1 MAEPIP
7 SRYGV
12 LLLNMGGPGSLDEVE
27 QYIYSLLADPDM
39 IRLPL
44 GSVLQKPFA
53 RMISRRR
60 APKVQ
65 KRYELIGGK
74 SPIGATTEQQAR
86 LLEQQL
92 GIPVD
97 YAMRYTPPACAD
109 ALRQL
114 AGRGSTRLIAIPLYP
129 QYSTVSTLSSV
140 KDLKAQ
146 SDGREIRVVERH
158 SANRDYINAMR
169 EQLIA
174 VLAQTDNSLKSHVL
188 FAAHSIPEAYIRRG
202 DPYAAEIEQ
211 TAADIIAGI
220 ADPPAHSLAYQ
231 SQVGPVKWRGPTLEE
246 ALAEVAGTGVQQLVV
261 QPLSFVS
268 ENLETLYD
276 LDIVFKKQCAEAGIS
291 RYHRVPALN
300 DSLLYIGALA
310 NIVRT
315 EVGRWEAS
323 DA

>member
-1 MAEPIP
+1 MTEPIP

-44 GSVLQKPFA
+44 GWLLQKPFA
-53 RMISRRR
+53 RMVSRRR

-74 SPIGATTEQQAR
+74 SPIGPTTDKQAR

-92 GIPVD
+92 DIPVD
-97 YAMRYTPPACAD
+97 FAMRYTPPTCAD
-109 ALRQL
+109 AL
-114 AGRGSTRLIAIPLYP
+114 GRLTGQGCTRFIAIPLYP

-140 KDLKAQ
+140 KDLRAQ
-146 SDGREIRVVERH
+146 SDGREFRVVERH
-158 SANRDYINAMR
+158 SANGDYIRAMQ
-169 EQLIA
+169 EQLSA
-174 VLAQTDNSLKSHVL
+174 VLAQTDGSLHTRVL
-188 FAAHSIPEAYIRRG
+188 FAAHSIPEAYIQRG
-202 DPYAAEIEQ
+202 DPYAKQIER
-211 TAADIIAGI
+211 TAADIIGGI
-220 ADPPAHSLAYQ
+220 ADAPRHSLAYQ

-246 ALAEVAGTGVQQLVV
+246 ALTEMVGAGVEQLVV

-276 LDIVFKKQCAEAGIS
+276 LDIVFREQCAKAGIR

-300 DSLLYIGALA
+300 DSLLYVRALA
-310 NIVRT
+310 GIVRA
-315 EVGRWEAS
+315 EISSWEAA